1 MKKILILKNDRA
13 GDLISS
19 IRLIYKLIEKNNDI
33 SIYLSNTNYDFKFL
47 INKLKIKK
55 INFNLNFLDKI
66 KIFFDLLI
74 NKYDEVFIMNND
86 SYYCSELIYDA
97 FKEDTVFQLYPMTF
111 LHPNTNDTLK
121 VWKDYYLKL
130 GEKIPQNQLGINPG
144 IISLSEKIKI
154 KHIYGY
160 PEGMIK

>member
-1 MKKILILKNDRA
+1 M
-13 GDLISS
+13 
-19 IRLIYKLIEKNNDI
+19 
-33 SIYLSNTNYDFKFL
+33 
-47 INKLKIKK
+47 
-55 INFNLNFLDKI
+55 
-66 KIFFDLLI
+66 
-74 NKYDEVFIMNND
+74 KYDEVFIMNND